1 MLKSLDLF
9 GFKSFADRTWFD
21 FDPGV
26 TGVVGPNG
34 SGKSNV
40 VDAIKWILGVQSAKS
55 LRGKSMADVI
65 FNGSS
70 SRKPSS
76 LAEATLT
83 FDNASGFLPLE
94 SQEVQVGRRL
104 YRSGDSEYLINGEA
118 VRLKDV
124 IKLFMGTG
132 AGSAAYCIIEQGRV
146 DQILQA
152 NATNRRKVFE
162 EAAGISRFKADKDEA
177 ERKLARVEQNLL
189 RLTDIVDEVESQLSS
204 LRGQAAKATKY
215 RDVTERLRTAWLG
228 LAADDYRFLSSG
240 LEDIEQTATSQDAQ
254 IEQINEDHRGIEH
267 RLAALDVEVSRVDDH
282 LREVDRQAADNR
294 EAIAGHDSTIHH
306 QQDRIHDSAN
316 ELVRLRRQRT
326 TLSARAREGLAEHD
340 RLQKQLQQQES
351 EFRELT
357 SGLTERDSAA
367 EKLVGT
373 LAEQRQAIETRRAD
387 MLEQVREATELAS
400 RVSGL
405 ESQREAAQATVRQTT
420 EKRTQLESRIAT
432 ARSDWERRKQ
442 DVQEA
447 TTRLEMVE
455 KEVSETRGRRKDYVD
470 QLDES
475 QRLLAEQREE
485 RSAWLARKA
494 VLEDLESRQEGLGI
508 GVREILSRAKTSDY
522 PPWNRVF
529 GSVADLFDVDLEH
542 AALVEVALGNR
553 AQLIVVEELDS
564 LVDYLQSGTSRIS
577 GRVGF
582 VVYSIDRAVSDSA
595 TQNDGNDG
603 SAGEDSSQNMADGR
617 SFEQFVIDPNSL
629 PDLTNHTGVQQRADF
644 LVRSP
649 ESIPRL
655 AEQLL
660 CDTWIVDSL
669 PTALSLS
676 ASEGRGCR
684 FVTLQGELLE
694 ADGTLFAGTVR
705 SETALVSRKSELRR
719 LKTDLGRLERRIVEE
734 ERRCS
739 NVSESLDGLDQEL
752 QAAESEQQQAAARVS
767 ERKSTLAGA
776 EQDLERARADR
787 ETLDGELVTLTAQCD
802 DLEASITDLQME
814 RAGIEERLEEFRAS
828 LESNERET
836 ARLEHRVE
844 TLRQKV
850 AAERL
855 DSVKSEERLDA
866 LRNTFTRV
874 EGDLETRLQQ
884 REEAE
889 RRCEIELSRRQKL
902 SLQILN
908 ARAAVA
914 ELFLIGETFERK
926 TQLLSAERLLVREQ
940 RSELVA
946 QETALRTR
954 RRELK
959 ESQHHYEI
967 DVRDRKQRVEA
978 LEKRIEEEFQLV
990 LADVVASGVSAFE
1003 AYLSEQATPSES
1015 DTTGNQVDVVA
1026 SDAESESES
1035 EFANTADELP
1045 SVRFEDVRDE
1055 LEERVNRLRRK
1066 VKSMGNVGA
1075 DSLRNLDE
1083 LEGRFS
1089 NLNTHLEDLVHAK
1102 SELEEIV
1109 RRINV
1114 ECRRKFAES
1123 FESIRGH
1130 FQELFRKLFGGG
1142 EGDIILEDPEDV
1154 LECGIDIVARPP
1166 GKDLRSISL
1175 LSGGEKTMTAVAM
1188 LLAMFRSSPSPF
1200 CILDE
1205 VDAALDEA
1213 NIERFLSVVKDFRET
1228 TQFIMITHRKP
1239 SMTVTDM
1246 LYGVT
1251 MEQSGVSKRMTV
1263 RFDDIDE
1270 NGNFTTDGDALG
1282 EAA

>member
-9 GFKSFADRTWFD
+9 GFKSFADRTRF
-21 FDPGV
+21 
-26 TGVVGPNG
+26 
-34 SGKSNV
+34 
-40 VDAIKWILGVQSAKS
+40 
-55 LRGKSMADVI
+55 
-65 FNGSS
+65 
-70 SRKPSS
+70 SS
-76 LAEATLT
+76 LSEATLT
-83 FDNASGFLPLE
+83 FDNASGFLPME

-215 RDVTERLRTAWLG
+215 RDVAERLRTAWLG

-240 LEDIEQTATSQDAQ
+240 LEDIEQTATSQDSQ
-254 IEQINEDHRGIEH
+254 IEQINEEHRGIEH

-351 EFRELT
+351 EFRERT

-420 EKRTQLESRIAT
+420 EKRSQLESRIAT

-508 GVREILSRAKTSDY
+508 GVREILNRAKTSDY

-529 GSVADLFDVDLEH
+529 GGVADLFDVDLEH

-676 ASEGRGCR
+676 TSEGRGCR

-734 ERRCS
+734 ERCCS

-767 ERKSTLAGA
+767 ERKSALAGA

-802 DLEASITDLQME
+802 ELEASITDLQME

-914 ELFLIGETFERK
+914 ELFLIGETFERN

-978 LEKRIEEEFQLV
+978 IEKRIEEEYQLV

-1003 AYLSEQATPSES
+1003 AYLSEQSTPPES
-1015 DTTGNQVDVVA
+1015 DTVDAQPDDVA
-1026 SDAESESES
+1026 SESESESESEPES
-1035 EFANTADELP
+1035 EFANTAAELP

-1213 NIERFLSVVKDFRET
+1213 NIGRFLSVVKDFRET

-1239 SMTVTDM
+1239 SMTVADM

-1270 NGNFTTDGDALG
+1270 NGNFTTDGDALS